1 LEEQGGRKSDG
12 LTALR
17 ISDPVEQ
24 FFQKNVTDLDVSVLD
39 GTTLAFGDNWSR
51 REEKMKDDLDE
62 IPLSYVLYIVL
73 GLLVMVAGT
82 GFMIFRMFRP

>member
-1 LEEQGGRKSDG
+1 
-12 LTALR
+12 
-17 ISDPVEQ
+17 
-24 FFQKNVTDLDVSVLD
+24 
-39 GTTLAFGDNWSR
+39 
-51 REEKMKDDLDE
+51 MKDDLDE

>member
-1 LEEQGGRKSDG
+1 LSSSSRRT
-12 LTALR
+12 L
-17 ISDPVEQ
+17 P
-24 FFQKNVTDLDVSVLD
+24 DLDVSLLD
-39 GTTLAFGDNWSR
+39 GTTFAFGDNWTR
-51 REEKMKDDLDE
+51 RKGKMKDDLDE

>member
-1 LEEQGGRKSDG
+1 LSSSSRRT
-12 LTALR
+12 L
-17 ISDPVEQ
+17 P
-24 FFQKNVTDLDVSVLD
+24 DLDVSLLD
-39 GTTLAFGDNWSR
+39 GTTLAFGDNWTR
-51 REEKMKDDLDE
+51 RKGKMKDDLDE

>member
-1 LEEQGGRKSDG
+1 VDAKVTG
-12 LTALR
+12 LSALR

-24 FFQKNVTDLDVSVLD
+24 FFRRTLPDLDVSLLD
-39 GTTLAFGDNWSR
+39 GTTLAFGDNWTR
-51 REEKMKDDLDE
+51 RKGKMKDDLDE